1 MKKLPK
7 ILFRTSGGTAYGKEL
22 GMGHVYRSI
31 NLASHLKKSKIFFL
45 IEDYGSVKQIIS
57 QRNFKQ
63 VFTLKKDI
71 SLKDDLIETTQFI
84 KKHDIDILIID
95 KYNLKLEFV
104 KKLTKIVKTIVISD
118 LRRIDFPA
126 SLVFNGFIGFKNSSI
141 ANRYGTRCFV
151 GPNYQVLDS
160 RFSKE
165 KKLKKKYD
173 LLVTFGGFDEKNVS
187 DLIIK
192 KLSNSNYNF
201 KVRLILGPAYDQNR
215 IKHIKNTNDISL
227 DIIKQTNNLQKEI
240 AQSKFVICSGGVTT
254 YEICNMKIPFAIIC
268 QVKHQILTAKEWEKK
283 GIGINLGMPNS
294 RLDKKLNLCLDS
306 LIKKQIKIKSKL
318 DIVDG
323 LGGKRVSEEILKLF
337 KDQ

>member
-22 GMGHVYRSI
+22 DMGHVYRSI

-95 KYNLKLEFV
+95 KYNLKLEF
-104 KKLTKIVKTIVISD
+104 TKIVKTLVISD

-187 DLIIK
+187 DLIETHDNKYTRIRNVK
-192 KLSNSNYNF
+192 NLNF
-201 KVRLILGPAYDQNR
+201 S
-215 IKHIKNTNDISL
+215 SL
-227 DIIKQTNNLQKEI
+227 
-240 AQSKFVICSGGVTT
+240 KFLEKYVIFI
-254 YEICNMKIPFAIIC
+254 YIE
-268 QVKHQILTAKEWEKK
+268 
-283 GIGINLGMPNS
+283 
-294 RLDKKLNLCLDS
+294 
-306 LIKKQIKIKSKL
+306 
-318 DIVDG
+318 
-323 LGGKRVSEEILKLF
+323 
-337 KDQ
+337 

>member
-1 MKKLPK
+1 M
-7 ILFRTSGGTAYGKEL
+7 
-22 GMGHVYRSI
+22 
-31 NLASHLKKSKIFFL
+31 
-45 IEDYGSVKQIIS
+45 
-57 QRNFKQ
+57 
-63 VFTLKKDI
+63 
-71 SLKDDLIETTQFI
+71 
-84 KKHDIDILIID
+84 
-95 KYNLKLEFV
+95 
-104 KKLTKIVKTIVISD
+104 
-118 LRRIDFPA
+118 
-126 SLVFNGFIGFKNSSI
+126 
-141 ANRYGTRCFV
+141 
-151 GPNYQVLDS
+151 LDS

-283 GIGINLGMPNS
+283 FDEEQRLKEEELVEKFYSDEISKQENNQNGDNLETKT
-294 RLDKKLNLCLDS
+294 DDDNL
-306 LIKKQIKIKSKL
+306 KN
-318 DIVDG
+318 
-323 LGGKRVSEEILKLF
+323 
-337 KDQ
+337 

>member
-104 KKLTKIVKTIVISD
+104 KKLKQ
-118 LRRIDFPA
+118 
-126 SLVFNGFIGFKNSSI
+126 
-141 ANRYGTRCFV
+141 GT
-151 GPNYQVLDS
+151 
-160 RFSKE
+160 
-165 KKLKKKYD
+165 
-173 LLVTFGGFDEKNVS
+173 
-187 DLIIK
+187 
-192 KLSNSNYNF
+192 
-201 KVRLILGPAYDQNR
+201 
-215 IKHIKNTNDISL
+215 
-227 DIIKQTNNLQKEI
+227 
-240 AQSKFVICSGGVTT
+240 
-254 YEICNMKIPFAIIC
+254 MK
-268 QVKHQILTAKEWEKK
+268 
-283 GIGINLGMPNS
+283 
-294 RLDKKLNLCLDS
+294 
-306 LIKKQIKIKSKL
+306 
-318 DIVDG
+318 
-323 LGGKRVSEEILKLF
+323 
-337 KDQ
+337 